1 MNRTNWRVKIP
12 QNEFLSLK
20 VTLGA
25 VFWMF
30 SVMTLKW
37 KVVFCI
43 FTVHKKVK
51 LPTTHLLNHENS
63 FNYIK
68 LQFLAHFTSF
78 DCSVKCSFSNEKT
91 CSHRFWPKQLLAK
104 VWNIFI
110 GKINFDHLSKFWEMT
125 SSGEKNDRK
134 SFVEI
139 YNPFDQKN
147 FYFLFFLPTNE
158 QSTVSTIPM

>member
-20 VTLGA
+20 VTSGA

-43 FTVHKKVK
+43 FTVHEKVK
-51 LPTTHLLNHENS
+51 LPTTHLLNHEYS

-104 VWNIFI
+104 VWNIFYRKKSTLTI
-110 GKINFDHLSKFWEMT
+110 RQILKLEESQEIRRNCEFWLR
-125 SSGEKNDRK
+125 NDQQRWK
-134 SFVEI
+134 
-139 YNPFDQKN
+139 KR
-147 FYFLFFLPTNE
+147 
-158 QSTVSTIPM
+158 